1 MRKRIKAMH
10 WHPAVGTWL
19 RRKKNERESALAS
32 LSPSFGLA
40 RCDMREQMYTVNVS
54 LERRGGGFGLSW
66 SVALNAVRGPA
77 RCIGARAIVNGSLK
91 QASVRVENIFIIYAD
106 RFGWRMGIPAV
117 ELS

>member
-32 LSPSFGLA
+32 LSLSFGLA

-54 LERRGGGFGLSW
+54 LERSGG
-66 SVALNAVRGPA
+66 VEAALA
-77 RCIGARAIVNGSLK
+77 
-91 QASVRVENIFIIYAD
+91 
-106 RFGWRMGIPAV
+106 
-117 ELS
+117 